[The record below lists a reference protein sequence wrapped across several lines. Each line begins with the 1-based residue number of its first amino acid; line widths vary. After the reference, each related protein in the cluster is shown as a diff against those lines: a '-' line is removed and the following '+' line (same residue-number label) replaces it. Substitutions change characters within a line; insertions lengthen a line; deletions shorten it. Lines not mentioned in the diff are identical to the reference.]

1 MPYLYLLGAMCS
13 SCALSTC
20 GFAFNRR
27 NAGRQHVTNLYNLI
41 IAGSMVVCWA
51 LMYAVD
57 FSFDWGVLP
66 YSAGFSVCY
75 TLALIGHIK
84 ALASGSVALTAFV
97 KQLSLVCVSLWGFVF
112 WQTPLTVNVGIG
124 LVLITV
130 ALALCFFKQKTAGTA
145 AAVVTA
151 KWFGYAALLL
161 VGNAG
166 CSIVQKYQ
174 QFAYNGQ
181 HGTMLMVFASLF
193 SAAICWLISLH
204 EDKREWRI
212 TAKTSWYLPAGAGFA
227 SAMLNLFVLLMA
239 STTLSPSVIYPGI
252 AVGGVTL
259 TTLFSVLV
267 FREKLSIR
275 QWLGLAVGV
284 VALVFLNLS

>member
-20 GFAFNRR
+20 GSAFNRKNVER
-27 NAGRQHVTNLYNLI
+27 HHVSNLYNLL
-41 IAGSMVVCWA
+41 IACSVFVCWS
-51 LMYAVD
+51 LMYIAD
-57 FSFDWGVLP
+57 FSFVWGVLP
-66 YSAGFSVCY
+66 YSIGFAVCY
-75 TLALIGHIK
+75 TLAMIGNIH

-97 KQLSLVCVSLWGFVF
+97 KQLSLVFVSLWGFVF
-112 WQTPLTVNVGIG
+112 WQIDLTVNVGIG
-124 LVLITV
+124 LLLITV
-130 ALALCFFKQKTAGTA
+130 ALALCFFKQKTAGTQ

-151 KWFGYAALLL
+151 KWFGYAAILII
-161 VGNAG
+161 GNAG
-166 CSIVQKYQ
+166 CSIIQKYQ
-174 QFAYNGQ
+174 QFAYNGK
-181 HGTMLMVFASLF
+181 HGAMLMVFSSFF
-193 SAAICWLISLH
+193 SAVICLLLARH
-204 EDKREWRI
+204 EDKRDWGV
-212 TAKTSWYLPAGAGFA
+212 TFKTSWYLPAGAGFA

-267 FREKLSIR
+267 FREKLSLR

-284 VALVFLNLS
+284 VALVFLNVS